1 MASNFRI
8 MEKVS
13 IKNNQFN
20 TASMEGSSNKLL
32 TVPLN
37 IALNKIKIYF
47 INLSRL
53 FLLWVSINSFK
64 NLKKLT
70 NKA

>member
-1 MASNFRI
+1 
-8 MEKVS
+8 MEKAS
-13 IKNNQFN
+13 IKDNHFN
-20 TASMEGSSNKLL
+20 TANVEGPSNKLL

-53 FLLWVSINSFK
+53 F
-64 NLKKLT
+64 
-70 NKA
+70 